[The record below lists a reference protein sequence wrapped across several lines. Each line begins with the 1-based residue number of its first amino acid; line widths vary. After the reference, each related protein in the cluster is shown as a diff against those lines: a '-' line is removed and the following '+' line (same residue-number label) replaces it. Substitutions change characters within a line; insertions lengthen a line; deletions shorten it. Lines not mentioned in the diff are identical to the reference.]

1 MRDEIRSLCLRAT
14 IFCRHLA
21 GFIISHVGLCAL
33 VALYAVM
40 GAFMFRAIE
49 FPEEQRF
56 QGHIAND
63 TWDVVTQ
70 LYQFIDESDVIEEH
84 EVKKKAHELLK
95 NYENLLVKAVNFE
108 GYDEKDDVKVLF
120 STQLPYGRALTIL
133 YASVG
138 IPLMLLCLA
147 NIAETLAQV
156 FTFVYFKVCCAWC
169 RYQAKRRR
177 VKRAALSF
185 RYHPN
190 APVSVRR
197 AHSARSAQKL
207 PNQLRRNASLN
218 KGRGMRSDT
227 KSVRSLR
234 SLTRYEPKYE
244 TQSLPG
250 KRKISHGSGQR
261 ASPSDPLSR
270 VQPFRNSRS
279 QKSNHLP
286 HNVLL
291 HDPSVA
297 LEMDGQLL
305 SVQMAGDRPVN
316 STKKRLCT
324 ISKCCEKPTLRREY
338 GRVRYLNNSTAD
350 DDRSAIIEVKSI
362 HSANGSGSST
372 VLPASAINS
381 TAFANAPIRGGSA
394 PLRRKPKRRPPRHFD
409 DSIITSTSTNAGD
422 SSRLPQI
429 TVSDNERET
438 PAADLTFSDEENYA
452 AAIESSSSGQH
463 LSAETTEPLP
473 VVPPPPPTTKTLSID
488 GSSASASRKI
498 RGDERSYR
506 SVDQSDDLS
515 IRSYRRGYKREKM
528 PVSVGI
534 VTVILF
540 IAGGAILFAIW
551 EDWNFFDGAYYS
563 FITLSTIGFGDIVPG
578 QTLDED
584 SQEKLVVCALYLL
597 FGMALIAMCFKLM
610 QDDVVQ
616 KARWLGQR
624 IGIIVKEESSDESES
639 EFDEE
644 IIVEDDD
651 EMDVELT
658 SEKIIEQQEKH
669 TLSSSNSST
678 NNKEEFRSVHRNGHT
693 RH

>member
-1 MRDEIRSLCLRAT
+1 
-14 IFCRHLA
+14 
-21 GFIISHVGLCAL
+21 
-33 VALYAVM
+33 M

-108 GYDEKDDVKVLF
+108 GYDEKDDVKVSFQWTF
-120 STQLPYGRALTIL
+120 SGALLYSITVFTTIGNGHICPKTSYGRALTIL

-197 AHSARSAQKL
+197 AHSARSAQKI

-279 QKSNHLP
+279 QKPNHLP

-305 SVQMAGDRPVN
+305 SVQMAGDRPMN
-316 STKKRLCT
+316 NTKKRLCT

-338 GRVRYLNNSTAD
+338 GRGGLPVRYLNNSTAD

-362 HSANGSGSST
+362 HSANGSGNSST

-381 TAFANAPIRGGSA
+381 TAYANAPIRGGSA

-409 DSIITSTSTNAGD
+409 DSIITSTSTTAGD

-438 PAADLTFSDEENYA
+438 QAADLTFSDEENYA
-452 AAIESSSSGQH
+452 GAIESSSSGQH
-463 LSAETTEPLP
+463 LSADTTEPLP
-473 VVPPPPPTTKTLSID
+473 APVVPPPPTTKTLSID